1 MKSCRADIGAGR
13 GPRVRPLGLRLLDF
27 AETLRAGIFPARLSG
42 WTPYLYLL
50 PATLVTGILA
60 IGLAEMAE
68 TSLHVLDRAT
78 FRLDPA
84 YTTANYAA
92 IFGKPVYLRIILK
105 TGLAALLVTLLTLL
119 LAFPYAY
126 LLVRTPHPRLRRL
139 LLVALFLPFLLG
151 QVIRAYG
158 WLIVLGKQ
166 GLLNAAL
173 ALVGL
178 GPVSL
183 IYTYGGVVLGLVQ
196 YMLPFAVLLLAP
208 ALTAIPREVEL
219 ASESLG
225 ASPQRTFRHIVLP
238 LARPGLVAAGVVVF
252 TLTVTDFAMPEIM
265 GGGANDFIANAI
277 YDAFFQL
284 SDPGMGAALGIVLT
298 VFASLIVALAFLLVG
313 VAALGH
319 GAQQDMRA
327 GS

>member
-1 MKSCRADIGAGR
+1 MKSCRADIGTDR
-13 GPRVRPLGLRLLDF
+13 RSDRSFGLRLLDL
-27 AETLRAGIFPARLSG
+27 AEAVRAGLFPARFAV

-50 PATLVTGILA
+50 PATLITGILA

-68 TSLHVLDRAT
+68 TSLHVLNRAT
-78 FRLDPA
+78 FRPDPA
-84 YTTANYAA
+84 YTLANYAA
-92 IFGKPVYLRIILK
+92 VLSKPVYLRIMLK
-105 TGLAALLVTLLTLL
+105 TGFAALLVTGFTLL

-126 LLVRTPHPRLRRL
+126 FLVRTPHARLRRF

-166 GLLNAAL
+166 GLLNASL
-173 ALVGL
+173 AAIGL

-183 IYTYGGVVLGLVQ
+183 IYTYSGVVLGLVQ

-208 ALTAIPREVEL
+208 ALTAIPHEVEL
-219 ASESLG
+219 ASHGLG
-225 ASPQRTFRHIVLP
+225 ATPWRTFRHIVLP

-284 SDPGMGAALGIVLT
+284 SDAGMGAALGIVLT
-298 VFASLIVALAFLLVG
+298 LFASLIVALAFLLVG
-313 VAALGH
+313 VATLGH
-319 GAQQDMRA
+319 GAQQDA
-327 GS
+327 GAGR

>member
-1 MKSCRADIGAGR
+1 MKSCRADIGAGSSR
-13 GPRVRPLGLRLLDF
+13 AGRAVGLRLLDL
-27 AETLRAGIFPARLSG
+27 AEKVRAGLFPARFSV
-42 WTPYLYLL
+42 WMPYLYLL
-50 PATLVTGILA
+50 PATLITGILA
-60 IGLAEMAE
+60 IGLVEMAE
-68 TSLHVLDRAT
+68 TSLHVLNRAT

-84 YTTANYAA
+84 YTAANYAA
-92 IFGKPVYLRIILK
+92 VFAKPVYLHIMLK
-105 TGLAALLVTLLTLL
+105 TGLAALLVTGFTLL

-126 LLVRTPHPRLRRL
+126 YLVRTPYPGLRRF

-173 ALVGL
+173 GAVGL
-178 GPVSL
+178 GPISL
-183 IYTYGGVVLGLVQ
+183 IYTYSGVLLGLVQ

-208 ALTAIPREVEL
+208 ALTAIPHEVEL
-219 ASESLG
+219 ASHSLG
-225 ASPQRTFRHIVLP
+225 ATPWRTFRHIVLP

-284 SDPGMGAALGIVLT
+284 SDAGMGAALGIVLT
-298 VFASLIVALAFLLVG
+298 VFASLIVAIAFVLVG

-319 GAQQDMRA
+319 GAQQDMRVRP
-327 GS
+327 

>member
-1 MKSCRADIGAGR
+1 MKSCRADIGAGGGR
-13 GPRVRPLGLRLLDF
+13 ADRPVGLRLLDL
-27 AETLRAGIFPARLSG
+27 AERLRAGLFPARFSV

-50 PATLVTGILA
+50 PATLITGILA
-60 IGLAEMAE
+60 IGLVEMAE
-68 TSLHVLDRAT
+68 TSLHVLNRAT

-84 YTTANYAA
+84 YTTANYTAVFA
-92 IFGKPVYLRIILK
+92 KPVYLHIMLK
-105 TGLAALLVTLLTLL
+105 TGLAALLVTGFTLL

-126 LLVRTPHPRLRRL
+126 HLVRTPHHRLRRFL
-139 LLVALFLPFLLG
+139 LIALFLPFLLG

-173 ALVGL
+173 ELIGL

-183 IYTYGGVVLGLVQ
+183 IYTYSGVVLGLVQ

-208 ALTAIPREVEL
+208 ALTAIPHEVEL
-219 ASESLG
+219 ASHSLG
-225 ASPQRTFRHIVLP
+225 ATPWRTFRHIVLP

-284 SDPGMGAALGIVLT
+284 SDAGMGAALGIVLT
-298 VFASLIVALAFLLVG
+298 VFASLIVAVAFLLVG

-319 GAQQDMRA
+319 GAQQKPRVRP
-327 GS
+327 